1 MTGRI
6 LVIIILASALLAG
19 GAMWWLQVYAFYDR
33 LGPQGTVAA
42 IAADGT
48 TREVAVRDFAG
59 IDSTSSP
66 IRYRACF
73 ALADPAALADAAP
86 AADPTPL
93 VGPGWFDCFDAGE
106 VTRALETGE
115 ARAVLSVREV
125 ARGVDRIIA
134 YWPDGRAV
142 AWHQLNGT
150 LEN

>member
-6 LVIIILASALLAG
+6 LVIVIIASALIAG
-19 GAMWWLQVYAFYDR
+19 VAMWWLQVHAFYDR
-33 LGPQGTVAA
+33 IGPQGTVAVVGGDG
-42 IAADGT
+42 AA
-48 TREVAVRDFAG
+48 REVAVRDFAG
-59 IDSTSSP
+59 IDSQSSP

-73 ALADPAALADAAP
+73 VLADPGALADAAP
-86 AADPTPL
+86 VEGPTPL
-93 VGPGWFDCFDAGE
+93 VAPGWFDCFDAGE
-106 VTRALETGE
+106 ITRALEAGQ

>member
-6 LVIIILASALLAG
+6 LVIVIVVSALIAG
-19 GAMWWLQVYAFYDR
+19 VAMWWLQVHAFYDR
-33 LGPQGTVAA
+33 IGPQGTVAVVGSDG
-42 IAADGT
+42 AA
-48 TREVAVRDFAG
+48 REVAVRDFAG
-59 IDSTSSP
+59 IDSQSSP

-73 ALADPAALADAAP
+73 VLADPAVLADAAP
-86 AADPTPL
+86 VEGPTPL
-93 VGPGWFDCFDAGE
+93 VAPGWFDCFDAGE
-106 VTRALETGE
+106 ITRALEAGQ